1 MKTLT
6 IQEAR
11 AIALAGAGFG
21 RDVQPSN
28 PPLAS
33 LEALGITQID
43 TVNVFARAHYM
54 PAFSRYGTYPVA
66 QLDGLMAT
74 DHPAAIEYWAHEAS
88 LIPADFYQLF
98 EWRRREYSDKSSA
111 DGQFWAANQKLA
123 KWIIDQIRSRGPLS
137 VAELEHEA
145 NRSRGGWWG
154 WSDVKRLTVMAFIRG
169 DLIAWGRSGFTRVF
183 DLPERHPELFSRQL
197 GLSDQRLELLHHAAK
212 ALGVFTE
219 ADLADYYRMKR
230 LAVGPLL
237 QQMVEVGAIEPISV
251 AGSNVYLHSNYA
263 NADSSDLID
272 DSSRQSKSPLLLSPF
287 DPLIWH
293 RPRLE
298 WLWDFEYRI
307 EIYTPEPKRKFGYY
321 SLPLLYQNRLVGRVD
336 LKADRKAKVLFVKS
350 AWHEASL
357 DGRTMTK
364 SEIRQVAGALR
375 GTLDEAATWQT
386 CEKVEIEQ
394 RGNLSDY
401 LS

>member
-1 MKTLT
+1 MKSLS

-11 AIALAGAGFG
+11 AIALTAAGFG
-21 RDVQPSN
+21 PSEPSLT
-28 PPLAS
+28 PPQAT

-54 PAFSRYGTYPVA
+54 PTFSRFGAYPPA
-66 QLDGLMAT
+66 QLDGLMTT

-88 LIPADFYQLF
+88 LIPADYYQLF

-123 KWIIDQIRSRGPLS
+123 KWIIDQIRIRGPLS
-137 VAELEHEA
+137 VADLEHEA
-145 NRSRGGWWG
+145 NKSRGGWWG

-183 DLPERHPELFSRQL
+183 DLPERHPELFTRNL
-197 GLSDQRLELLHHAAK
+197 ELAEQRLELLKQAARV
-212 ALGVFTE
+212 LGIFTE

-230 LAVGPLL
+230 AAVSPLLKILVASGAVEIVKVGDLSAYLHAEFSDFAVGAET
-237 QQMVEVGAIEPISV
+237 Q
-251 AGSNVYLHSNYA
+251 NR
-263 NADSSDLID
+263 
-272 DSSRQSKSPLLLSPF
+272 SRNSTQPVLLSPF
-287 DPLIWH
+287 DPLIWY

-298 WLWDFEYRI
+298 WLWDFEYKI

-321 SLPLLYQNRLVGRVD
+321 SLPLLYQNQLVGRAD

-350 AWHEASL
+350 IWHEETL
-357 DGRTMTK
+357 DGKAPTK
-364 SEIRQVAGALR
+364 GQLSKLANALG
-375 GTLDEAATWQT
+375 GTLKEAAAWQG
-386 CEKVEIEQ
+386 CEQISIEPK
-394 RGNLSDY
+394 GNLSGY